1 MIGIFLIVIAIMTVF
16 LTLLPQYSKI
26 WAILSVLLLWGL
38 WLVANIFQ
46 KGAKMTEQR
55 INPERQMKKRIMKEK
70 GFKTGKQYRK
80 WLSEQKMQQKGYND

>member
-1 MIGIFLIVIAIMTVF
+1 
-16 LTLLPQYSKI
+16 
-26 WAILSVLLLWGL
+26 
-38 WLVANIFQ
+38 
-46 KGAKMTEQR
+46 MTEQR